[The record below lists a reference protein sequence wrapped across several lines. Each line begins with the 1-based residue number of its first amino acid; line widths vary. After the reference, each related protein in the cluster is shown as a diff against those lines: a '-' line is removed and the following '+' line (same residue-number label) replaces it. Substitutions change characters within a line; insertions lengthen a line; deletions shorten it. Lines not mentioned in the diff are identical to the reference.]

1 MILLLLYI
9 EDKYIPQK
17 NSALSF
23 DIFTGISVS
32 RTALLDF
39 SFLISLST
47 VFLSTG
53 EKLKLEKRWETL
65 FMTRMLGGFCILV

>member
-9 EDKYIPQK
+9 EDKYTPQK
-17 NSALSF
+17 KSALSF

-53 EKLKLEKRWETL
+53 EKLKLEQRSETL
-65 FMTRMLGGFCILV
+65 FMTRMLSGFCILV

>member
-53 EKLKLEKRWETL
+53 EKLELEKHWETL

>member
-1 MILLLLYI
+1 MIFLLLYI

-17 NSALSF
+17 NSAFSS

-32 RTALLDF
+32 CTALLDF